1 MARAIVYA
9 RVSTQDQA
17 LGFSLETQKELCE
30 KKARELG
37 ATEIEAV
44 EDAYTGT
51 DLDRPALNYLREK
64 VADRSVDLVVV
75 YDPDRLSRD
84 LADLLIVCREF
95 DKAGVRL
102 EFVNFDWQK
111 TPQGMLFLQMRGA
124 FAQFEHA
131 LIRERTQRGK
141 TKKAAMGKIRCYAKP
156 FGYDWDSEND
166 TLVINPQEAEIVR
179 QMFAWLTDP
188 LEPLN
193 PWQITKKLGQLYPQG
208 PRGKGWLHSSVVR
221 MLKNPVY
228 AGILRR
234 KDEQPDWKPVLV
246 PAIIPPETFAK
257 AQEALARSKRF
268 NPKGTKKEFL
278 LQRLLTCGECGR
290 RLTVFS
296 HNNSKEYRYS
306 YYTCP
311 GRYPP
316 KFGSEGRIGRCN
328 LPPWRTDQLDQV
340 VWETVAAMLRDPT
353 LFYEYV
359 TRENL
364 EQANIPRRRLEEA
377 EKRKEQILRVL
388 ERIDRAYLVLEALPE
403 EDYRRYRREHEQE
416 LAKVENDIERLQ
428 AILKDREQIQQGVE
442 YLRRYAERL
451 AGSVDELSF
460 SQRQMVVRELVQQVR
475 VYADGNV
482 EIEGYF
488 RVPVSGPGARTSF
501 SHRGDECKIKHKS
514 RESSEALAPRDKGEV
529 CSVLGIHLYSGNIA
543 AGDTQFLGNFPLRA
557 P

>member
-1 MARAIVYA
+1 MKRAIVYA

-17 LGFSLETQKELCE
+17 LGFSLETQRELCE

-37 ATEIEAV
+37 AVEIEAV

-51 DLDRPALNYLREK
+51 KLDRPALNYLRKK
-64 VADRSVDLVVV
+64 VADRSIDLVVV

-84 LADLLIVCREF
+84 LADLLIICREF

-131 LIRERTQRGK
+131 LIKERTQRGK

-156 FGYDWDSEND
+156 FGYDWDSEHD
-166 TLVINPQEAEIVR
+166 TLAINPEEAEIVR
-179 QMFAWLTDP
+179 QMFAWLTDR

-208 PRGKGWLHSSVVR
+208 PRGKGWIHSSVVR

-228 AGILRR
+228 TGTLKR
-234 KDEQPDWKPVLV
+234 KDEQPDWRPVLV

-278 LQRLLTCGECGR
+278 LQRLLICGECGR
-290 RLTVFS
+290 RLTVFT
-296 HNNSKEYRYS
+296 HNNPYENKYS

-311 GRYPP
+311 ARYPSR
-316 KFGSEGRIGRCN
+316 FGSWGQPGKCD
-328 LPPWRTDQLDQV
+328 LPPWRSNQLDAA
-340 VWETVAAMLRDPT
+340 VWETIASMLKNPDI
-353 LFYEYV
+353 FYQYIA
-359 TRENL
+359 RESHK
-364 EQANIPRRRLEEA
+364 QASIPERRLEEA
-377 EKRKEQILRVL
+377 KKRLAQIQAVI
-388 ERIDRAYLVLEALPE
+388 ERIDRAYFVLQALPE
-403 EDYRRYRREHEQE
+403 GDYRRYRREQE
-416 LAKVENDIERLQ
+416 EEMAKVQEDIFRLQ
-428 AILKDREQIQQGVE
+428 TVFRNRERAEEGVE
-442 YLRRYAERL
+442 CLRRYAERL
-451 AGSVDELSF
+451 AHSVDDLSF
-460 SQRQMVVRELVQQVR
+460 KQKQQIVRELVER
-475 VYADGNV
+475 IKIYPDGTV

-488 RVPVSGPGARTSF
+488 QVLPDGPGS
-501 SHRGDECKIKHKS
+501 DEVTDIKHNVQQSQIPQGTNPANDCCISSVPHREKS
-514 RESSEALAPRDKGEV
+514 
-529 CSVLGIHLYSGNIA
+529 H
-543 AGDTQFLGNFPLRA
+543 
-557 P
+557 